1 MCIYQLLL
9 LSRLEIYVKSN
20 EKINVV
26 STKSYIMIFSL
37 DLPFAPFVFSL

>member
-9 LSRLEIYVKSN
+9 LSRLEVYVKSN

-26 STKSYIMIFSL
+26 STKSSIMIFSPN
-37 DLPFAPFVFSL
+37 LPFAPFVFSL